1 MGGRAFAARCDGIDA
16 AAAGEHQTVHRA
28 DAGDGDE
35 EVQDV
40 ADDVAEDVRKGNGR
54 ALFDQLRIRCT
65 ASHAD
70 VIQQVGSNDDDA
82 AERERLRQ
90 VAL

>member
-1 MGGRAFAARCDGIDA
+1 MLIDAGEHMGGRAFAARCDGIDA

-54 ALFDQLRIRCT
+54 ALFRC
-65 ASHAD
+65 
-70 VIQQVGSNDDDA
+70 V
-82 AERERLRQ
+82 
-90 VAL
+90 